1 MGDTLRVEITY
12 SHSDLSC
19 VELNYVLR
27 ESFLALEDFVELS
40 TSNEGHDEVE
50 SKLRLEQVVHTYQER
65 VVARE
70 QYIFL
75 KFSIVDLIELKENI
89 LSN

>member
-1 MGDTLRVEITY
+1 VEITY

-27 ESFLALEDFVELS
+27 EPFLALEDLVELS
-40 TSNEGHDEVE
+40 SSNEGHDEVE
-50 SKLRLEQVVHTYQER
+50 SELRLEQVVHTYQER
-65 VVARE
+65 MVTGE

-75 KFSIVDLIELKENI
+75 KLCIIDLIELKENI
-89 LSN
+89 LSDRLNGV